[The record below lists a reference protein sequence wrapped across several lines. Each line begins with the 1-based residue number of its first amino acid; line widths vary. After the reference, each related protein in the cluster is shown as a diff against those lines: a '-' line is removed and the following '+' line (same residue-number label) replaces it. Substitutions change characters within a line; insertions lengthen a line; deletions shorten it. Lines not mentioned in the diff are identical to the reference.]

1 MKFKHN
7 KKRNTAFLFETLI
20 KEMAKSVVANDSER
34 QTKIAK
40 IIKRHFTKRGVLY
53 KDLQSYKVLMELKE
67 AETGFAQRILSE
79 VRRERDRLN
88 TQNQNIF
95 SEQSRLIKK
104 INVELGQEVYSNF
117 VPNYKTMATIGQL
130 FADNVSPNEKV
141 ILEDKLLT
149 EMTKAEEKTEKEIL
163 EHIDSI
169 AYKTFTNKFNKAYA
183 GKLHEEQQ
191 HIVSKYIY
199 SVSDNGISLKTYLNE
214 EVGRLR
220 DKVKAS
226 LDVKEVSSD
235 PEMIRKTEQ
244 VLEFLDSLT
253 ETKLDET
260 AIKKI
265 MQIQGLVREVETN
278 E

>member
-67 AETGFAQRILSE
+67 AESDFAKRIISE
-79 VRRERDRLN
+79 VRRDRDRLN
-88 TQNQNIF
+88 TQNIF

-163 EHIDSI
+163 EHLDSI

-191 HIVSKYIY
+191 QVVSKYIY

-220 DKVKAS
+220 DKVRAS
-226 LDVKEVSSD
+226 LDAEEINSD
-235 PEMIRKTEQ
+235 PEMVKKTEQ

>member
-67 AETGFAQRILSE
+67 AESDFAKRIISE
-79 VRRERDRLN
+79 VRRDRDRLN
-88 TQNQNIF
+88 TQNIF
-95 SEQSRLIKK
+95 SEQSKLIKR

-149 EMTKAEEKTEKEIL
+149 ST
-163 EHIDSI
+163 
-169 AYKTFTNKFNKAYA
+169 
-183 GKLHEEQQ
+183 
-191 HIVSKYIY
+191 
-199 SVSDNGISLKTYLNE
+199 
-214 EVGRLR
+214 LR
-220 DKVKAS
+220 
-226 LDVKEVSSD
+226 
-235 PEMIRKTEQ
+235 
-244 VLEFLDSLT
+244 
-253 ETKLDET
+253 
-260 AIKKI
+260 
-265 MQIQGLVREVETN
+265 
-278 E
+278 

>member
-67 AETGFAQRILSE
+67 AETGFAQRIISE
-79 VRRERDRLN
+79 VRRDRDRLN
-88 TQNQNIF
+88 TQNIF
-95 SEQSRLIKK
+95 SEQSKLIKR

-191 HIVSKYIY
+191 QVVSKYIY

-220 DKVKAS
+220 DKVRSS
-226 LDVKEVSSD
+226 LDIKEISSD
-235 PEMIRKTEQ
+235 PEMVKKTEQ

-253 ETKLDET
+253 ETKLDEA

-265 MQIQGLVREVETN
+265 MQIQGLIREVETN

>member
-67 AETGFAQRILSE
+67 AESDFAQRIISE
-79 VRRERDRLN
+79 VRRDRDRLDA
-88 TQNQNIF
+88 QNIF

-104 INVELGQEVYSNF
+104 INVELGQEIYTNF

-130 FADNVSPNEKV
+130 FSDNVSPSEKV

-149 EMTKAEEKTEKEIL
+149 EMTKAEERSEKEIF

-169 AYKTFTNKFNKAYA
+169 TYKTFTNKFNKAYA

-191 HIVSKYIY
+191 NVVSKYIY
-199 SVSDNGISLKTYLNE
+199 SISDNGISLKTYLNE

-220 DKVKAS
+220 DKIRAS
-226 LDVKEVSSD
+226 LKKEEISSD
-235 PEMIRKTEQ
+235 PEMIKKTEQ
-244 VLEFLDSLT
+244 VLEFLDSLS
-253 ETKLDET
+253 ETKLDEA

>member
-7 KKRNTAFLFETLI
+7 KKRNTAFLFEALI

-67 AETGFAQRILSE
+67 AESDFAKRIISE
-79 VRRERDRLN
+79 VRRDRDRLN
-88 TQNQNIF
+88 TQNIF
-95 SEQSRLIKK
+95 SEQSKLIKK

-163 EHIDSI
+163 EHLDSI

-191 HIVSKYIY
+191 QVVSKYIY

-220 DKVKAS
+220 EKVRSS
-226 LDVKEVSSD
+226 LDSEEISSD
-235 PEMIRKTEQ
+235 PEMVKKTEQ

-253 ETKLDET
+253 ETKLDEA

-265 MQIQGLVREVETN
+265 MQIQGLIREVETN

>member
-88 TQNQNIF
+88 TQNIF

-191 HIVSKYIY
+191 HVVSKYIY

>member
-67 AETGFAQRILSE
+67 AESDFAKRIISE
-79 VRRERDRLN
+79 VRRDRDRLN
-88 TQNQNIF
+88 TQNIF

-163 EHIDSI
+163 EHLDSI

-191 HIVSKYIY
+191 QVVSKYIY

-226 LDVKEVSSD
+226 LNAEEINSD
-235 PEMIRKTEQ
+235 PEMVKKTEQ

-253 ETKLDET
+253 ETKLDEA

>member
-88 TQNQNIF
+88 TQNIF

-235 PEMIRKTEQ
+235 PEMIRKTKQ